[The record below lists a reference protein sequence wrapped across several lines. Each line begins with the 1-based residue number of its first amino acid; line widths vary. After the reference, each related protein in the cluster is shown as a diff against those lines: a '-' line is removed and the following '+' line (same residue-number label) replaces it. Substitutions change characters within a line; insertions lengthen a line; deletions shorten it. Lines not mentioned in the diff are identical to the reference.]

1 MGKGSKKSVA
11 AKNRRK
17 AKKNEKRLKK
27 EMEKEQIKQK
37 EMQVKQSEIE
47 ENEEYVYTG
56 EVRSINEIV
65 EEMKAINQKRNQFV
79 ERIQCDVQNPIDRK
93 MEQILERQRAEEA
106 DRKRD
111 MAYKKVVEKILNGE
125 EER

>member
-1 MGKGSKKSVA
+1 
-11 AKNRRK
+11 
-17 AKKNEKRLKK
+17 
-27 EMEKEQIKQK
+27 MEKEQIKQK